1 MLEKFRK
8 AGKRIKFI
16 REYRGITVEEMAER
30 LDESV
35 DRLRQIEDVGS
46 GLYGELLLK
55 ISLLL
60 DVDHNYIFEGYTNRI
75 RDEELLKYIRDN
87 DEKIF

>member
-16 REYRGITVEEMAER
+16 REYRGMTVEEMAER

-60 DVDHNYIFEGYTNRI
+60 NVDHNYIFEGYTNRI
-75 RDEELLKYIRDN
+75 RDEELFKYIRDN
-87 DEKIF
+87 DEEIF

>member
-16 REYRGITVEEMAER
+16 REYRGLTVEEMAEQ

-60 DVDHNYIFEGYTNRI
+60 NVDHNYIFEGYTNRI
-75 RDEELLKYIRDN
+75 RDEELLKHISDN
-87 DEKIF
+87 ENEIF